1 MMVELKCG
9 NCDSSFTMD
18 AADEM
23 DSVVIDFANRFAE
36 AHVDCGFIEPTFNA
50 ENVRNH
56 RVIQTPKT
64 PDND

>member
-1 MMVELKCG
+1 
-9 NCDSSFTMD
+9 MD

-23 DSVVIDFANRFAE
+23 DSVVIDFANRFAD